1 MGGWEWE
8 SDREEPEVG
17 GNDDE
22 GEEDGGEDDANG
34 EGAHHFARG
43 GFFAQQMPQPDEQVD
58 DNEADEQNGDDSQH
72 GGILPQ
78 DEARMKFRFRPFLAL
93 WAALAVLA
101 TGGLSAWQ
109 FDRAAQKRELERQAR
124 AGMASA
130 PIALDAAASPRRFQ
144 RAVLTGRF
152 LAEGVVLIDN
162 RIRGRRP
169 GYDVISPFLLDNGQV
184 AAVNRGWIPAKLDR
198 TLPPIPAL
206 SPLRTTIQGIFV
218 SDQSDAV
225 ELGGGGDLA
234 DGKVLQNL
242 KVGEYGALFGL
253 TLRTTLVL
261 AMEGAEAGL
270 LPPTVIADFRAE
282 RSVAYA
288 WQWLT
293 FGLLALVFFILLSRD
308 SGRSQEGR
316 IRNRPL
322 ILILL
327 IGAGAPILSTTM
339 YFLWRPDSFTHYG
352 ELISPPREIPLE
364 WRDAEQDGKWALLR
378 AGPAACG
385 LACRRELCRMRQLRL
400 MMHGDYQRI
409 ARGWVLTDSGA
420 PADSLTMTTD
430 CGEARAAG
438 LRERATEADIL
449 SGVGLLRG
457 GSGVLAEGWLYVA
470 DPAGLLVMRYPPGAD
485 LYKIR
490 KDFRRLLKLSKRREA
505 R

>member
-1 MGGWEWE
+1 
-8 SDREEPEVG
+8 
-17 GNDDE
+17 
-22 GEEDGGEDDANG
+22 
-34 EGAHHFARG
+34 
-43 GFFAQQMPQPDEQVD
+43 
-58 DNEADEQNGDDSQH
+58 
-72 GGILPQ
+72 
-78 DEARMKFRFRPFLAL
+78 MKFRFRPFLAL
-93 WAALAVLA
+93 WTALAVLA

-130 PIALDAAASPRRFQ
+130 PIALDAAASPPRRFQ

-184 AAVNRGWIPAKLDR
+184 AAVNRGWIPAELDR

-308 SGRSQEGR
+308 AGRSQEGR

-327 IGAGAPILSTTM
+327 IGAGAPILSTAM

-364 WRDAEQDGKWALLR
+364 WRDAERDGQWALLR

-385 LACRRELCRMRQLRL
+385 LGVPPGVVPDAS
-400 MMHGDYQRI
+400 
-409 ARGWVLTDSGA
+409 VA
-420 PADSLTMTTD
+420 PDDAW
-430 CGEARAAG
+430 G
-438 LRERATEADIL
+438 LSANSA
-449 SGVGLLRG
+449 GVGVDGFGRAGGFVDDDDRLRG
-457 GSGVLAEGWLYVA
+457 GARGGIAGARGGGGHFVGSRYFARRERGFGGGLAVCRG
-470 DPAGLLVMRYPPGAD
+470 PGGLLVMRYPPGAD